1 MRAPEKK
8 PSSSCQPPLY
18 CWAKRAS
25 RREITNDVQ
34 NEVHVQSRSDP
45 CEYGD
50 VAGSPEQDNRV
61 VRPGLSHGEV
71 YRRST
76 RNGCAARIDPQV
88 TAPLCPGL
96 GDVDG
101 NRRGRRWK
109 ETLVD
114 DRKGA
119 AAA

>member
-1 MRAPEKK
+1 MPA
-8 PSSSCQPPLY
+8 SSY
-18 CWAKRAS
+18 FWAKKAS
-25 RREITNDVQ
+25 RCEVTNDVQ
-34 NEVHVQSRSDP
+34 NEVHVQPRSDP

-50 VAGSPEQDNRV
+50 VSGSPEPNDRV
-61 VRPGLSHGEV
+61 VRPRLSHGEV

-88 TAPLCPGL
+88 PAPLGPGL

-101 NRRGRRWK
+101 NRRGRRGE

-114 DRKGA
+114 D
-119 AAA
+119 